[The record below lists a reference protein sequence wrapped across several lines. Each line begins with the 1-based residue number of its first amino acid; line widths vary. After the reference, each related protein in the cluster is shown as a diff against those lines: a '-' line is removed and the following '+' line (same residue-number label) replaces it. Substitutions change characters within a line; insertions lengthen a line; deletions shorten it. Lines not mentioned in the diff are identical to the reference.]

1 VISFRYHVVSLVAV
15 FLALALGIV
24 VGTTALN
31 GPITT
36 DLRNKVDTLNKQRAS
51 DVQQEQLLQRQV
63 ATANQFAGTYAAS
76 IVGGALTGD
85 QIIMIG
91 MPGASSAMK
100 DGIAKEITAAGGTI
114 TGRIQLTSDYT
125 DPKRAGDILNL
136 ANSVHPIGLNLPVT
150 DDPGLLGGALISYV
164 LSGEGQQSD
173 ISQVL
178 SALAAAQML
187 KVESSDVLPA
197 KTVVVVSTGSL
208 PAADLGGQTQLA
220 LVTELQLAG
229 CHTLVSGDNAS
240 STAGGLVALVRNS
253 DENKSTVSTVD
264 NADTVVGQ
272 VSSVLALQQVAS
284 GKSGAYGT
292 GNGVQSLFPAPLT
305 PPTSR

>member
-15 FLALALGIV
+15 FLALALGVV

-36 DLRNKVDTLNKQRAS
+36 DLRNKVDTLNKQRAN
-51 DVQQEQLLQRQV
+51 DVQQQNLLQQQV
-63 ATANQFAGTYAAS
+63 ATANQFAGTYAPS
-76 IVGGALTGD
+76 IVGGTLTGD
-85 QIIMIG
+85 QVIMIG
-91 MPGASSAMK
+91 MPGATSAMK
-100 DGIAKEITAAGGTI
+100 DGVAKEISAAGGTL

-136 ANSVHPIGLNLPVT
+136 ANTVHPIGLNLPVT
-150 DDPGLLGGALISYV
+150 DDAGLLGGALISYV
-164 LSGEGQQSD
+164 LSGAGQQSD

-208 PAADLGGQTQLA
+208 PAADLGGQTELA

-229 CHTLVSGDNAS
+229 CHTLVAGDTAS
-240 STAGGLVALVRNS
+240 STLGGLVALVRGS
-253 DENKSTVSTVD
+253 DQNKTTVSTVD

-272 VSSVLALQQVAS
+272 VSSVLALQQVAA
-284 GKSGAYGT
+284 GTSGAYGT
-292 GNGVQSLFPAPLT
+292 GNGAQSIFPPVAAPT
-305 PPTSR
+305 TAR